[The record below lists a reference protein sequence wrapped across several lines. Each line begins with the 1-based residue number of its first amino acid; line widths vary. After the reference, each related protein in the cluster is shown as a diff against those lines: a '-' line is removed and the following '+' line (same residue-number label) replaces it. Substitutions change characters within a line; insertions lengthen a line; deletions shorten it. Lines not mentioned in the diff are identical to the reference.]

1 MHAVQ
6 AVYQLAINQGIASEV
21 VTEFQAHRLGHD
33 LDGEPVI
40 SADHDFFQDL
50 VLGTIDRQNALDGS
64 IERALSLDYT
74 LERLDMLLRALL
86 RVAAYEMM
94 ARVDVPARVVIDEY
108 VSLAHAFFHGGEPAL
123 VNGALDRLARDIRGD
138 ELEARPRR

>member
-6 AVYQLAINQGIASEV
+6 AVYQLAINQDNAAGV
-21 VTEFQAHRLGHD
+21 VAEFQAHRLGHD

-40 SADHDFFQDL
+40 SADRDFFQDL
-50 VLGTIDRQNALDGS
+50 VLGTVDRQSALDMS
-64 IERALSLDYT
+64 IERALSLEYT
-74 LERLDMLLRALL
+74 MERLDMLLRALL

-94 ARVDVPARVVIDEY
+94 ARIDVPAKVVIDEY
-108 VSLAHAFFHGGEPAL
+108 VSLAHAFFHGGEPTL

-138 ELEARPRR
+138 ELGARPRR